1 MIPRPLLIFKTFSF
15 FLSDLSH
22 KSAGWRGRAQKL
34 AGSDCFQWLF
44 IFPAEIKVIS
54 AEYGR
59 DIFVF
64 KFVFKWKMAES
75 FLFKNDFAV

>member
-1 MIPRPLLIFKTFSF
+1 MQGGGGGHRSWLGLTVFS
-15 FLSDLSH
+15 
-22 KSAGWRGRAQKL
+22 
-34 AGSDCFQWLF
+34 GSLF
-44 IFPAEIKVIS
+44 FPAEIKVIS